1 MSLVSRKNSRIG
13 TGTGTGTGT
22 ETGIG
27 VGLSR
32 RVKRSGSGGA
42 GARGNMSLYI
52 KNIITKKL
60 SIPIKYVGANIKQVL
75 EDILKK
81 EFEGKCCIDG
91 YVKKGSSKIITYSCG
106 NIYGNIALFTIV
118 FEYLVCN
125 PPNGMRISCVVNN
138 ITNAGIMGVAN
149 NTDISPVNIFIARDH
164 HYNIPYF
171 SQLKNEDVVM
181 VRVIGQR
188 FELNDSAVFIIA
200 ELEEILER
208 GGIEGRVDDQELLVS
223 NSKKNMENLKKVSGA
238 EGEGEGEEEEE
249 EPETGSKAGPAK
261 SPLSVIAEESQGMM
275 KSLFSSKKSSEE
287 EQEQDEQEE
296 QEEQEELS
304 GGEEEEQEQEQEQ

>member
-1 MSLVSRKNSRIG
+1 MSLIPRKSSRMGMGSGMGISGRGRGSRS
-13 TGTGTGTGT
+13 
-22 ETGIG
+22 E
-27 VGLSR
+27 
-32 RVKRSGSGGA
+32 GSGGV
-42 GARGNMSLYI
+42 NMSLYI

-60 SIPIKYVGANIKQVL
+60 SIPVKYVGANIKQVL

-118 FEYLVCN
+118 FEYLVCS

-149 NTDISPVNIFIARDH
+149 NTDISPVNVFIARDH

-171 SQLKNEDVVM
+171 SELKNEDVVM

-200 ELEEILER
+200 ELEEQLER
-208 GGIEGRVDDQELLVS
+208 GGRDEELVVSKPAISIENPKE
-223 NSKKNMENLKKVSGA
+223 VSGA
-238 EGEGEGEEEEE
+238 EEEEE
-249 EPETGSKAGPAK
+249 EEQEEEEKQEKQEEDEEEEEKAKAGPAK
-261 SPLSVIAEESQGMM
+261 SPLSIIAEESEGMM
-275 KSLFSSKKSSEE
+275 KKLFPSSSK
-287 EQEQDEQEE
+287 
-296 QEEQEELS
+296 
-304 GGEEEEQEQEQEQ
+304 EEEEEEKEEE

>member
-1 MSLVSRKNSRIG
+1 MSLVSRKSSRQG
-13 TGTGTGTGT
+13 MGM
-22 ETGIG
+22 GISG
-27 VGLSR
+27 RG
-32 RVKRSGSGGA
+32 KRSGDGGGA
-42 GARGNMSLYI
+42 GGNMSLYI

-60 SIPIKYVGANIKQVL
+60 SVPVKYVGANIKQVL

-149 NTDISPVNIFIARDH
+149 NMDTSPVNVFIARDH

-171 SQLKNEDVVM
+171 SELKNEDVVM

-188 FELNDSAVFIIA
+188 FELNDSAIFIIA
-200 ELEEILER
+200 ELEELL
-208 GGIEGRVDDQELLVS
+208 DQRDEEDAPKSKTNMKNPKEL
-223 NSKKNMENLKKVSGA
+223 SGA
-238 EGEGEGEEEEE
+238 EIEEEEKGEEEEEKEEEEKEEEEE
-249 EPETGSKAGPAK
+249 EPETGPAK
-261 SPLSVIAEESQGMM
+261 SPLSIIAEESEGMV
-275 KSLFSSKKSSEE
+275 KSLFSSKKSNEE
-287 EQEQDEQEE
+287 N
-296 QEEQEELS
+296 
-304 GGEEEEQEQEQEQ
+304 EEEEEKEEKS

>member
-1 MSLVSRKNSRIG
+1 MSLIPRKSSRMG
-13 TGTGTGTGT
+13 MGM
-22 ETGIG
+22 G
-27 VGLSR
+27 VGM
-32 RVKRSGSGGA
+32 GSGISGRGKGSRGEGGGGA
-42 GARGNMSLYI
+42 NMSLYI

-60 SIPIKYVGANIKQVL
+60 SIPVKYVGANIKQVL

-118 FEYLVCN
+118 FEYLVCS

-149 NTDISPVNIFIARDH
+149 NTDISPVNVFIARDH

-171 SQLKNEDVVM
+171 SELKNEDVVM

-200 ELEEILER
+200 ELEEQLER
-208 GGIEGRVDDQELLVS
+208 GGRDEELVVSKPGVSIENPKE
-223 NSKKNMENLKKVSGA
+223 VSGA
-238 EGEGEGEEEEE
+238 EEEKEEEKEEEEE
-249 EPETGSKAGPAK
+249 EEEEKAKAGPAK
-261 SPLSVIAEESQGMM
+261 SPLSIIAEESEGMM
-275 KSLFSSKKSSEE
+275 KKLFPSSRKEE
-287 EQEQDEQEE
+287 EE
-296 QEEQEELS
+296 QEEQEKQ
-304 GGEEEEQEQEQEQ
+304 EEE

>member
-1 MSLVSRKNSRIG
+1 MSLIPKKSSRM
-13 TGTGTGTGT
+13 
-22 ETGIG
+22 G
-27 VGLSR
+27 VGM
-32 RVKRSGSGGA
+32 GSGISGRGKGSRGEGGGGA
-42 GARGNMSLYI
+42 NMSLYI

-60 SIPIKYVGANIKQVL
+60 SIPVKYVGINIKQVL

-149 NTDISPVNIFIARDH
+149 NTDISPVNVFIARDH

-171 SQLKNEDVVM
+171 SELKIEDIVM

-200 ELEEILER
+200 ELEEQLER
-208 GGIEGRVDDQELLVS
+208 GGKDEELVVSKQAVSIENPKE
-223 NSKKNMENLKKVSGA
+223 VSGA
-238 EGEGEGEEEEE
+238 EEEEE
-249 EPETGSKAGPAK
+249 EEEEEEKEAGPAK
-261 SPLSVIAEESQGMM
+261 SPLSVIAEESEGMM
-275 KSLFSSKKSSEE
+275 KKLFPSSSK
-287 EQEQDEQEE
+287 
-296 QEEQEELS
+296 
-304 GGEEEEQEQEQEQ
+304 EEEEEEE

>member
-1 MSLVSRKNSRIG
+1 MQMTLASSRSSKIG
-13 TGTGTGTGT
+13 KKEKT
-22 ETGIG
+22 
-27 VGLSR
+27 
-32 RVKRSGSGGA
+32 SGP
-42 GARGNMSLYI
+42 GNMSLYI

-60 SIPIKYVGANIKQVL
+60 SVPIKYVGANIKQVL

-106 NIYGNIALFTIV
+106 NIYGNVAVFTIV

-138 ITNAGIMGVAN
+138 ITNAGIMALAN
-149 NTDISPVNIFIARDH
+149 NSDISPINVFIARDH

-171 SQLKNEDVVM
+171 SQLKTDDVVM

-200 ELEEILER
+200 ELEEQLER
-208 GGIEGRVDDQELLVS
+208 GGKIEQLALSKSKGAIENPKELQGV
-223 NSKKNMENLKKVSGA
+223 EEA
-238 EGEGEGEEEEE
+238 EAEAEAEKEEEEE
-249 EPETGSKAGPAK
+249 EETKTQPQVGPAK
-261 SPLSVIAEESQGMM
+261 SPLSVIAEESEGIM
-275 KSLFSSKKSSEE
+275 KSLFPSKSSEE
-287 EQEQDEQEE
+287 EVEEKSEGEGEGQEE
-296 QEEQEELS
+296 QAEEPEEP
-304 GGEEEEQEQEQEQ
+304 EETEEGKSKE

>member
-1 MSLVSRKNSRIG
+1 MSLVSRKNSRK
-13 TGTGTGTGT
+13 
-22 ETGIG
+22 ELGI
-27 VGLSR
+27 
-32 RVKRSGSGGA
+32 SGRGKGGGGG

-200 ELEEILER
+200 ELEELLER
-208 GGIEGRVDDQELLVS
+208 GGRDEEHVLS
-223 NSKKNMENLKKVSGA
+223 KSKKTMENPKELPGA
-238 EGEGEGEEEEE
+238 EGEEEGEEPEEEKGEKGEEGEKGEGEGE

-261 SPLSVIAEESQGMM
+261 SPLSIIAEESQGMM

-287 EQEQDEQEE
+287 EQQEEKEEEPSGSEE
-296 QEEQEELS
+296 QEEKYGSTDE
-304 GGEEEEQEQEQEQ
+304 

>member
-1 MSLVSRKNSRIG
+1 MSLVSRKSSRM
-13 TGTGTGTGT
+13 
-22 ETGIG
+22 G
-27 VGLSR
+27 VGKGMGLSE
-32 RVKRSGSGGA
+32 RVKRNSGGGA
-42 GARGNMSLYI
+42 GGNMSLYI

-60 SIPIKYVGANIKQVL
+60 SIPVKYVGANIKQVL

-200 ELEEILER
+200 ELEELLER
-208 GGIEGRVDDQELLVS
+208 GGRDEELLVS
-223 NSKKNMENLKKVSGA
+223 KSKKTMENPKELSVA
-238 EGEGEGEEEEE
+238 QGEVEGEEEEE
-249 EPETGSKAGPAK
+249 EDKEEEGEGEGAEEGEEHETASKAGPAK

-275 KSLFSSKKSSEE
+275 KSLFSSKKSSEQ
-287 EQEQDEQEE
+287 EQEQEQE
-296 QEEQEELS
+296 QEPS
-304 GGEEEEQEQEQEQ
+304 GGEEEEQEQEQEE

>member
-1 MSLVSRKNSRIG
+1 MSLVSRKSSRMDM
-13 TGTGTGTGT
+13 
-22 ETGIG
+22 
-27 VGLSR
+27 GLSGR
-32 RVKRSGSGGA
+32 GKRSGGGGGGA
-42 GARGNMSLYI
+42 GGNMSLYI

-200 ELEEILER
+200 ELEELLER
-208 GGIEGRVDDQELLVS
+208 GGRDEELLVS
-223 NSKKNMENLKKVSGA
+223 KSKKNMENLKELPGA
-238 EGEGEGEEEEE
+238 DGEGEEEG
-249 EPETGSKAGPAK
+249 EPETDSKTGPAK
-261 SPLSVIAEESQGMM
+261 SPLSVIAEESEGMM
-275 KSLFSSKKSSEE
+275 KSLFSSRKSSKEPEEEEEKQEEEPSGSEE
-287 EQEQDEQEE
+287 E
-296 QEEQEELS
+296 
-304 GGEEEEQEQEQEQ
+304 EEEEENSVSSNE

>member
-1 MSLVSRKNSRIG
+1 MSIVSRKSSRMG
-13 TGTGTGTGT
+13 TGTGMGMGM
-22 ETGIG
+22 G
-27 VGLSR
+27 VSGR
-32 RVKRSGSGGA
+32 GKGSGG
-42 GARGNMSLYI
+42 GNMSLYI

-60 SIPIKYVGANIKQVL
+60 SIPVKYIGVNIKQVL

-106 NIYGNIALFTIV
+106 NIYGNIAIFTIV

-149 NTDISPVNIFIARDH
+149 NADISPVNIFIARDH

-171 SQLKNEDVVM
+171 SQLKNDDVVM

-200 ELEEILER
+200 ELEEQLER
-208 GGIEGRVDDQELLVS
+208 GGEESAPKELSGKGGRE
-223 NSKKNMENLKKVSGA
+223 KEEA
-238 EGEGEGEEEEE
+238 EAEEEEKEE
-249 EPETGSKAGPAK
+249 EPVLKDKTGPAK
-261 SPLSVIAEESQGMM
+261 SPLSIIAEESQGMM
-275 KSLFSSKKSSEE
+275 KSLFPSSRSSQEE
-287 EQEQDEQEE
+287 EEE
-296 QEEQEELS
+296 GAEPS
-304 GGEEEEQEQEQEQ
+304 GGKEEQEQEQEESSGGEEEKAEEKEE

>member
-1 MSLVSRKNSRIG
+1 MSLVSRKSSRM
-13 TGTGTGTGT
+13 
-22 ETGIG
+22 EPGISG
-27 VGLSR
+27 R
-32 RVKRSGSGGA
+32 EKRSGGG
-42 GARGNMSLYI
+42 GGGGGNMSLYI

-60 SIPIKYVGANIKQVL
+60 SIPIKYIGANIKQVL

-200 ELEEILER
+200 ELEEQLER
-208 GGIEGRVDDQELLVS
+208 GGRDEELVLS
-223 NSKKNMENLKKVSGA
+223 KSKKTTENPKELSGA
-238 EGEGEGEEEEE
+238 EGEGGEGGEGEEEEEKGE

-261 SPLSVIAEESQGMM
+261 SPLSIIAEESQGMV

-287 EQEQDEQEE
+287 EK
-296 QEEQEELS
+296 
-304 GGEEEEQEQEQEQ
+304 EEEEQEEEPSGSEEEEQQEKSESTDE

>member
-1 MSLVSRKNSRIG
+1 MSSIQMSLDSKKSSRTGMG
-13 TGTGTGTGT
+13 TGM
-22 ETGIG
+22 EMG
-27 VGLSR
+27 V
-32 RVKRSGSGGA
+32 SGRGKGKVSGG
-42 GARGNMSLYI
+42 GNMSLYI

-60 SIPIKYVGANIKQVL
+60 SIPVKYVGVNIKQVL

-106 NIYGNIALFTIV
+106 NIHGNIALFTIV

-149 NTDISPVNIFIARDH
+149 NSDVSPVNVFIARDH

-171 SQLKNEDVVM
+171 SQLTTNDVVM

-188 FELNDSAVFIIA
+188 FELNDNAVFIIA
-200 ELEEILER
+200 ELEEQLER
-208 GGIEGRVDDQELLVS
+208 GRDEELVLS
-223 NSKKNMENLKKVSGA
+223 KSKSKKTMENPKELPGVG
-238 EGEGEGEEEEE
+238 E
-249 EPETGSKAGPAK
+249 EPESGSESGSENKAGPTK
-261 SPLSVIAEESQGMM
+261 SPLSIIAEESEGIM
-275 KSLFSSKKSSEE
+275 KSIFPSSISRQEQGEEQGEEQEEEREQEE
-287 EQEQDEQEE
+287 EQEEE
-296 QEEQEELS
+296 Q
-304 GGEEEEQEQEQEQ
+304 GEKRSEKPDE

>member
-1 MSLVSRKNSRIG
+1 MSLIPRKSSRMG
-13 TGTGTGTGT
+13 MGM
-22 ETGIG
+22 G
-27 VGLSR
+27 VGM
-32 RVKRSGSGGA
+32 GSGISGRGKGSRGEGGGGA
-42 GARGNMSLYI
+42 NMSLYI

-60 SIPIKYVGANIKQVL
+60 SIPVKYVGANIKQVL

-118 FEYLVCN
+118 FEYLVCS

-149 NTDISPVNIFIARDH
+149 NTDISPVNVFIARDH

-171 SQLKNEDVVM
+171 SELKNEDVVM

-200 ELEEILER
+200 ELEEQLER
-208 GGIEGRVDDQELLVS
+208 GGRDEELVVSKPGVSIENPKE
-223 NSKKNMENLKKVSGA
+223 VSGA
-238 EGEGEGEEEEE
+238 EEEKEEEKEEEEE
-249 EPETGSKAGPAK
+249 EEEEKAKAGPAK
-261 SPLSVIAEESQGMM
+261 SPLSIIAEESEGMM
-275 KSLFSSKKSSEE
+275 KKLFPSSSKEE
-287 EQEQDEQEE
+287 EEQEE
-296 QEEQEELS
+296 QEEQEKQ
-304 GGEEEEQEQEQEQ
+304 EEE

>member
-1 MSLVSRKNSRIG
+1 MSSMQMTLASSRSSKIG
-13 TGTGTGTGT
+13 KKEKT
-22 ETGIG
+22 
-27 VGLSR
+27 
-32 RVKRSGSGGA
+32 SGP
-42 GARGNMSLYI
+42 GNMSLYI

-60 SIPIKYVGANIKQVL
+60 SVPIKYVGANIKQVL

-106 NIYGNIALFTIV
+106 NIYGNVAVFTIV

-138 ITNAGIMGVAN
+138 ITNAGIMALAN
-149 NTDISPVNIFIARDH
+149 NSDISPINVFIARDH

-171 SQLKNEDVVM
+171 SQLKTDDVVM

-200 ELEEILER
+200 ELEEQLER
-208 GGIEGRVDDQELLVS
+208 GGKIEQLAL
-223 NSKKNMENLKKVSGA
+223 SKSKGAIENLKELQGVEEA
-238 EGEGEGEEEEE
+238 EEKEEEEE
-249 EPETGSKAGPAK
+249 DKDEEETQPQVGPAK
-261 SPLSVIAEESQGMM
+261 SPLSVIAEESEGIM
-275 KSLFSSKKSSEE
+275 KSLFPSKSSEE
-287 EQEQDEQEE
+287 EVEEKSEVEGEGQEGQEE
-296 QEEQEELS
+296 QEEQAEET
-304 GGEEEEQEQEQEQ
+304 EEGKSKE